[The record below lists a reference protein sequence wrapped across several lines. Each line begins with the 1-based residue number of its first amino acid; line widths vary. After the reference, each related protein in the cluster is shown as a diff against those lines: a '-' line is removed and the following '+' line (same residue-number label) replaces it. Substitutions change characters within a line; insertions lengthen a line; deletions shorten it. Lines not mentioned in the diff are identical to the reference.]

1 MTLSSISEPSY
12 RRIVEIVHRHSRINL
27 GTSRQQLVVARLSKR
42 CRDLGL
48 TTFEAYCDRLSG
60 SDGPQEISILMGLIT
75 TNHTGFFRE
84 SVHFDYV
91 ETTILPSLVSSAS
104 SQPLTVRCWSAAA
117 SSGEEPYSLA
127 ITLEEFARKAGPFRW
142 RMDATDISGRM
153 TDMARAG
160 VYPQSKLQT
169 LPPGILD
176 RYFQRGVGGSAGL
189 RRARDDLKANI
200 SFHVAN
206 LFQERLPVMAVQ
218 HIIFC
223 RNVMIYFDQESQQ
236 QLLNRLVEKLLPG
249 GYLILGLSENLIG
262 CEHSLK
268 SLGRSVYRKEFG

>member
-1 MTLSSISEPSY
+1 MTLSRISEPSY
-12 RRIVEIVHRHSRINL
+12 RRIVEIVYRHSRISL

-48 TTFEAYCDRLSG
+48 TTFEAYCDRLAG
-60 SDGPQEISILMGLIT
+60 FEGPEETSVLIDLMT

-84 SVHFDYV
+84 PVHFDYV
-91 ETTILPSLVSSAS
+91 ESTILPSLISAAGG
-104 SQPLTVRCWSAAA
+104 QPLTVRCWSAAA

-127 ITLEEFARKAGPFRW
+127 ITLEEFSRKAQPVRW

-153 TDMARAG
+153 TDVARAG
-160 VYPQSKLQT
+160 VYAQSKLES
-169 LPPGILD
+169 LPPDVVD
-176 RYFQRGVGGSAGL
+176 RYFQRGVGMSAGL
-189 RRARDDLKANI
+189 RRVRDDLKANM

-206 LFQERLPVMAVQ
+206 LFQDRLPVMAAQ

-236 QLLNRLVEKLLPG
+236 QLLNCLVKKLLPG
-249 GYLILGLSENLIG
+249 GYLILGLSENLIR
-262 CEHSLK
+262 CDHSLR
-268 SLGRSVYRKEFG
+268 SLGRSVYRRELG